1 MKAGR
6 LELESE
12 VVMFKSGDLVEF
24 KQYIP
29 RQLLPRPRL
38 RPRPR
43 LLLRRHP
50 NLNNTFGI
58 IIKQLSLE
66 EIWFMDDLNE
76 SEKKEILKPENN
88 CYFWFSQIQQ
98 TEFAIFQDEFEN

>member
-1 MKAGR
+1 
-6 LELESE
+6 
-12 VVMFKSGDLVEF
+12 MFKSGDLVEF

-29 RQLLPRPRL
+29 RL
-38 RPRPR
+38 RREPHR
-43 LLLRRHP
+43 LLRFRLHP

-66 EIWFMDDLNE
+66 EIWFMDDLSE

-88 CYFWFSQIQQ
+88 CYLWFSQIEQ
-98 TEFAIFQDEFEN
+98 TEFAMFQNELFLIHLSCKYDNKQEYWYT

>member
-1 MKAGR
+1 
-6 LELESE
+6 
-12 VVMFKSGDLVEF
+12 MFKSGDLVEF

-29 RQLLPRPRL
+29 RLRLRQRGRCLRLLP
-38 RPRPR
+38 
-43 LLLRRHP
+43 HP
-50 NLNNTFGI
+50 HYNLNNTFGI

-66 EIWFMDDLNE
+66 EIWFMDDLSE